1 MTSVWYIT
9 EGKAKIMAHPQQY
22 AWNCV
27 LTFIQ
32 FTQEE
37 LLQMKNYV
45 DIRALVRHQKSVT
58 RQFLRDHFSEDID
71 ECLELDWND
80 IKIFVKE

>member
-1 MTSVWYIT
+1 
-9 EGKAKIMAHPQQY
+9 
-22 AWNCV
+22 
-27 LTFIQ
+27 
-32 FTQEE
+32 
-37 LLQMKNYV
+37 MKNYV

-80 IKIFVKE
+80 IKIYVKE